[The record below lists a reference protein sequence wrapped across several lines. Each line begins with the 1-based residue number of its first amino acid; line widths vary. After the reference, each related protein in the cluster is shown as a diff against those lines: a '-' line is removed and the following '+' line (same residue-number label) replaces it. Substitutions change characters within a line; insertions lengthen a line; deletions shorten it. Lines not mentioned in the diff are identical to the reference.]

1 MGKFLRLINGI
12 PRMVDES
19 GTPTIYDD
27 YLDVVTSGA
36 SGANEINVA
45 DSETGDPIT
54 LPNGGTYEGD
64 ELEVYL
70 NGNRLE
76 DVVDYNW
83 QGSGTRT
90 QIAFT
95 FDLAVG
101 DRVRFRVDR
110 GA

>member
-1 MGKFLRLINGI
+1 MGKFLRIVNGI
-12 PRMVDES
+12 PRMVEES
-19 GTPTIYDD
+19 GTPPIYDD
-27 YLDVVTSGA
+27 YLDVVQSGA
-36 SGANEINVA
+36 SGANEINVS
-45 DSETGDPIT
+45 DGETGDPVT

-76 DVVDYNW
+76 DVADYNW
-83 QGSGTRT
+83 LGSGTRT
-90 QIAFT
+90 QLAFT
-95 FDLAVG
+95 FDLEVG

>member
-1 MGKFLRLINGI
+1 
-12 PRMVDES
+12 MVEVE
-19 GTPTIYDD
+19 PTIYDD
-27 YLDVVTSGA
+27 YLVVVASGA
-36 SGANEINVA
+36 SGDNEINLA
-45 DSETGDPIT
+45 DAETSDVIT

-64 ELEVYL
+64 ELETYL

-76 DVVDYNW
+76 DVTDYTW

-95 FDLAVG
+95 FDLEVG